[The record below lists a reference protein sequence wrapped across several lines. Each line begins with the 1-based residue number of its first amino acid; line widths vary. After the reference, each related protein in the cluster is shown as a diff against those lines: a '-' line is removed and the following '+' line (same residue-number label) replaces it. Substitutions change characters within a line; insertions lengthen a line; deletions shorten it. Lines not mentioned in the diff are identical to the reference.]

1 MSLEAT
7 TNAIEDY
14 LIDSISFKLQ
24 PGASY
29 VTDRRSVTFHPS
41 GSNIYKPVQGTKVI
55 KITLTGD
62 QWLDPSTVQLQFDLN
77 NAKSGT
83 NQDLYLL
90 GGPHVFF
97 RRMRLLCGGT
107 IVEDID
113 QYNRIHEMF
122 HILTNRHNRDLD
134 DVTGFEMRWDEEV
147 FYNSSINNNVDLSPV
162 LWKAQ
167 HKGYIPPGL
176 KKTVCFKLL
185 SGLLNQPKW
194 IPLRY
199 APITLE
205 LELVN
210 AFTDVT
216 VEHHSIN
223 NQAGVAEPIWSDTN
237 SSNEWFIDNVQL
249 KCDLCTLD
257 SALDNSYA
265 EHMLSGKSLTINYN
279 TYISQIQAVNGTDIS
294 VNVSRSVTRLKSIL

>member
-1 MSLEAT
+1 MSLEA

-77 NAKSGT
+77 NAKSDADQ
-83 NQDLYLL
+83 NLYLL
-90 GGPHVFF
+90 GGPHTFF

-134 DVTGFEMRWDEEV
+134 DVTGFEMRWDEEG
-147 FYNSSINNNVDLSPV
+147 FYNDQILGGGILTPAA
-162 LWKAQ
+162 WTAT
-167 HKGYIPPGL
+167 HKGYIPPD
-176 KKTVCFKLL
+176 KKKP
-185 SGLLNQPKW
+185 S
-194 IPLRY
+194 
-199 APITLE
+199 A
-205 LELVN
+205 
-210 AFTDVT
+210 
-216 VEHHSIN
+216 S
-223 NQAGVAEPIWSDTN
+223 N
-237 SSNEWFIDNVQL
+237 SCPD
-249 KCDLCTLD
+249 C
-257 SALDNSYA
+257 
-265 EHMLSGKSLTINYN
+265 
-279 TYISQIQAVNGTDIS
+279 
-294 VNVSRSVTRLKSIL
+294 

>member
-7 TNAIEDY
+7 TNGIEDY
-14 LIDSISFKLQ
+14 LTDSISFKLQ

-97 RRMRLLCGGT
+97 RRMRRLCGGT

-113 QYNRIHEMF
+113 Q
-122 HILTNRHNRDLD
+122 
-134 DVTGFEMRWDEEV
+134 
-147 FYNSSINNNVDLSPV
+147 
-162 LWKAQ
+162 
-167 HKGYIPPGL
+167 
-176 KKTVCFKLL
+176 
-185 SGLLNQPKW
+185 
-194 IPLRY
+194 
-199 APITLE
+199 
-205 LELVN
+205 
-210 AFTDVT
+210 
-216 VEHHSIN
+216 
-223 NQAGVAEPIWSDTN
+223 
-237 SSNEWFIDNVQL
+237 
-249 KCDLCTLD
+249 
-257 SALDNSYA
+257 
-265 EHMLSGKSLTINYN
+265 
-279 TYISQIQAVNGTDIS
+279 
-294 VNVSRSVTRLKSIL
+294 